1 MLNSS
6 GMAGSS
12 SRRSVWRSSRLVLLV
27 CGLIASGLLITSG
40 ADEKSSRNE
49 YARRSGAHARKLR
62 GGGVRPQD
70 VVVASPCPP
79 VVAGQIYRFID
90 GIDSCMIPM
99 AAGDLATE
107 LNDPWGALV
116 LRKNA
121 GGAGPWPASVAD
133 IVNAMGSV
141 SASHQLQQFSYL
153 VGEGTQ
159 IPTTIA
165 PRTGNRDLRYVITWG
180 PSIASPSVFL
190 SAVPAGV
197 SPGQPAPFLQIIA
210 FDATKQKFNYYQ
222 YISNSSVTN
231 DAGTTKSWSW
241 AGDTSFARAPQTVGQ
256 GCFRCHLN
264 GGLNMKELTPP
275 WNNWQSPQASVNAAV
290 VPPEVAIDPLFLN
303 LSGADKFQQAFEG
316 AQFNLSVR
324 FVRGSIQ
331 GKQVSNPPE
340 LLRRLIET
348 TTVNFA
354 SSQVQSH
361 SSADVTALPNDF
373 FLNDSVLRNVL
384 NLNYA
389 LPPLALARGS
399 YQSFVAAQQFQLVNR
414 AAADGPPDYSQ
425 PSPTFFAFFVPV
437 PAYEDAKA
445 IQQLVFQKVVSAKFA
460 AAILMVDFPNPIFSP
475 ARSSLGKYAA
485 QIAQANLTPDPTDAE
500 TQFASLVA
508 QAAAG
513 QPACNP
519 ASITSCT
526 PEQQFLFYWNQA
538 NWQAAC
544 QQQIN
549 AYLAAVG
556 TRIKT
561 PAGVDDYL
569 TLSVAR
575 ANQFSTAPLVSNLHE
590 FDLLLPCTKLGTG
603 SARMNV
609 DGTITTEPA
618 VPGGWSPCAAM
629 PSKR

>member
-6 GMAGSS
+6 GREGSS
-12 SRRSVWRSSRLVLLV
+12 SRRPVWRSSRLVLLG
-27 CGLIASGLLITSG
+27 CGLIASGLLIASG
-40 ADEKSSRNE
+40 ADEKSPRNE

-62 GGGVRPQD
+62 DREVKPQES
-70 VVVASPCPP
+70 VAAPCPP

-90 GIDSCMIPM
+90 GVDNCMIPM
-99 AAGDLATE
+99 SAGDIATE
-107 LNDPWGALV
+107 LNDPWAALV

-133 IVNAMGSV
+133 IVNAIGSL
-141 SASHQLQQFSYL
+141 SASNQLQQFSYL

-210 FDATKQKFNYYQ
+210 FDPTKQKFNYYQ
-222 YISNSSVTN
+222 YISNSSVRN
-231 DAGTTKSWSW
+231 DPGTIKTWSW
-241 AGDTSFARAPQTVGQ
+241 AGDTSFARAPKTVGR
-256 GCFRCHLN
+256 GCFQCHLN

-275 WNNWQSPQASVNAAV
+275 WNNWQSPQASVNPAV
-290 VPPEVAIDPLFLN
+290 VPPEVATDPLFLN
-303 LSGADKFQQAFEG
+303 LSGADRFQQAFQG
-316 AQFNLSVR
+316 AQFNLDLQ

-331 GKQVSNPPE
+331 GNKVSNPPE

-348 TTVNFA
+348 TTINFA
-354 SSQVQSH
+354 SSQVQSQ

-389 LPPLALARGS
+389 IPPLTLARGS
-399 YQSFVAAQQFQLVNR
+399 YESFVTAQEFRLVNR
-414 AAADGPPDYSQ
+414 AADNGPPNYSQ
-425 PSPTFFAFFVPV
+425 PGPTFFSFFVPV

-445 IQQLVFQKVVSAKFA
+445 IQQLVLQKVVSPKFA

-475 ARSSLGKYAA
+475 DRSSLSKYAA
-485 QIAQANLTPDPTDAE
+485 QISQANLTPDPADAE
-500 TQFASLVA
+500 SQFASLVA
-508 QAAAG
+508 RAAAR
-513 QPACNP
+513 QTACNT

-538 NWQAAC
+538 NWPAAC

-561 PAGVDDYL
+561 PEGVNDYL

-575 ANQFSTAPLVSNLHE
+575 ANQFSTAPLISNLHE
-590 FDLLLPCTKLGTG
+590 FDLLLPCTKLGNV

-618 VPGGWSPCAAM
+618 VSGGLSPCEAL
-629 PSKR
+629 PSNR